1 MTKIVREKMLNEFSH
16 FGIKGMKW
24 GRRRY
29 QNKDGSLTEAG
40 KKRYD
45 YPHQS
50 ERKAMSNDEMRKAI
64 ERRKLELEYDKYFPQ
79 KKSLGERFTKSLSKD
94 VLVPETISIGR
105 SLLRGVVNETL
116 RETTGVD
123 LKLNQKKKK

>member
-1 MTKIVREKMLNEFSH
+1 MMIFREKDLQEFSH

-29 QNKDGSLTEAG
+29 QNKDGSLTSEG

-50 ERKAMSNDEMRKAI
+50 ERDRMSNADMRKAI
-64 ERRKLELEYDKYFPQ
+64 ERKKLELEYDRYFPQ
-79 KKSLGERFTKSLSKD
+79 QKSLGERFAKRVSKD

-105 SLLRGVVNETL
+105 SLLRGVINETL
-116 RETTGVD
+116 KETTGVD
-123 LKLNQKKKK
+123 LKLNQKKKR